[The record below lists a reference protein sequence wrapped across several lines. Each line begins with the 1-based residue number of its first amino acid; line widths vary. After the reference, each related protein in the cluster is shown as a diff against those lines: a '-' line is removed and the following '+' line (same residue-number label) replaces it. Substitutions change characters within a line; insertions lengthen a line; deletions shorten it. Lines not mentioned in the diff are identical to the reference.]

1 LTENTNPN
9 EPVGEVTADFFFA
22 IIPEWVLALPVSSN
36 AIRTYCVLRRF
47 ADNNTGECY
56 PSRRL
61 LSMKARLSVST
72 LDRAIKELVD
82 AGAVKVKPR
91 KNASGDWSSNL
102 YTVIAFPNGVSP
114 SASRPLFT
122 VDRTGVPTG
131 GERTKAIRTISNNT
145 RSHSSAD
152 IERDNA
158 IGLGNAYAMTG
169 KSRDDLVELLDSRPQ
184 AFIDI
189 ALEAYDSRKP
199 QSKPKQ
205 KAKAPEWQDKYDT

>member
-1 LTENTNPN
+1 MTQNTNPN
-9 EPVGEVTADFFFA
+9 EPIGQVSADFFFA
-22 IIPEWVLALPVSSN
+22 IIPEWVLALPISSN

-47 ADNNTGECY
+47 ADNTTGECY
-56 PSRRL
+56 PSRKL

-91 KNASGDWSSNL
+91 KNANGDWSSNL

-114 SASRPLFT
+114 SVRRPLFT
-122 VDRTGVPTG
+122 VEETGVPTG
-131 GERTKAIRTISNNT
+131 GERTKAIRTTSNN
-145 RSHSSAD
+145 SVIPHSMND
-152 IERDNA
+152 IKKNQA
-158 IGLGNAYAMTG
+158 IGHGNSYASAG
-169 KSRDDLVELLDSRPQ
+169 YSREELLESMDSREQ

-199 QSKPKQ
+199 SSTPKQ
-205 KAKAPEWQDKYDT
+205 KAQATEWQSKYD